1 MKTGDMTLLM
11 RRIVCASLLSLLAAG
26 ACAQAPTLRI
36 LVPFPAGGVTDLAA
50 RTLAER
56 LAPALGQTVIV
67 ENRPGGGS
75 RIGTDAAIKAAPDGQ
90 TLLFTN
96 TSYAIL
102 PIVDPTVKIEA
113 DKSMLPV
120 GMLASYGLAFAI
132 SNSIPAKSL
141 SEFVAHARSRPGKLS
156 YGSSGP
162 GSGTH
167 FLGEYFKSLTGT
179 FIVHIPYRSTAGAL
193 NDVAG
198 GTLDMTFDATAKA
211 YADAGKV
218 RVLAVTGAHR
228 DPRMPTVPTAAEA
241 GLKDFVIVSWVG
253 LLAPVGTPEASL
265 ARLNAALNEALAAPA
280 LRQRLQEMGLT
291 PEGGDRQ
298 RMLRQIRE
306 DVRLHRQIAER
317 AQLRF
322 E

>member
-1 MKTGDMTLLM
+1 MKA
-11 RRIVCASLLSLLAAG
+11 V
-26 ACAQAPTLRI
+26 
-36 LVPFPAGGVTDLAA
+36 
-50 RTLAER
+50 
-56 LAPALGQTVIV
+56 
-67 ENRPGGGS
+67 
-75 RIGTDAAIKAAPDGQ
+75 PDGQ

-102 PIVDPTVKIEA
+102 PIVDPTVKVEA
-113 DKSMLPV
+113 DKSLLPV
-120 GMLASYGLAFAI
+120 GLLASYGLGLVV
-132 SNSIPAKSL
+132 SNALPVKTL
-141 SEFVAHARSRPGKLS
+141 PELVAYARSHPGKLS

-179 FIVHIPYRSTAGAL
+179 YIVHIPYRSTVGAL

-218 RVLAVTGAHR
+218 RLLAVTGVQR
-228 DPRMPTVPTAAEA
+228 DPRLPGVPTAVEA

-253 LLAPVGTPEASL
+253 LLAPVGTPA
-265 ARLNAALNEALAAPA
+265 ATVTRLNAALNEALAAPG
-280 LRQRLQEMGLT
+280 LRQRLQDMGLT
-291 PEGGDRQ
+291 PEGGDAP

-306 DVRLHRQIAER
+306 DVRLHRQIAKQ
-317 AQLRF
+317 AGLRF
-322 E
+322 D

>member
-1 MKTGDMTLLM
+1 M
-11 RRIVCASLLSLLAAG
+11 RRNRFLIGLAA
-26 ACAQAPTLRI
+26 ALVSLSCAAQTASSTLRLI
-36 LVPFPAGGVTDLAA
+36 VPFPAGGVTDLAA
-50 RTLAER
+50 RARAER
-56 LAPALGQTVIV
+56 LGPALGQTVIV

-75 RIGTDAAIKAAPDGQ
+75 RIGTDAVMKAVPDGQ

-102 PIVDPTVKIEA
+102 PIVDPAVKYEA
-113 DKSMLPV
+113 DKSLVPV
-120 GMLASYGLAFAI
+120 GMLASYGL
-132 SNSIPAKSL
+132 SL
-141 SEFVAHARSRPGKLS
+141 VVANALPVKTLPELVAYARSHPGKLS

-198 GTLDMTFDATAKA
+198 GTLDMAFDATAKA

-218 RVLAVTGAHR
+218 RMLAVTGVQR
-228 DPRMPTVPTAAEA
+228 DPRMPGVPTAVEA

-253 LLAPVGTPEASL
+253 LLAPVGTPPATL

-280 LRQRLQEMGLT
+280 LRQRMQEMGLT
-291 PEGGDRQ
+291 PEGGDAA

-317 AQLRF
+317 ARLRF
-322 E
+322 D

>member
-1 MKTGDMTLLM
+1 MG
-11 RRIVCASLLSLLAAG
+11 LAA
-26 ACAQAPTLRI
+26 AVVSLSCAGQTATPALR
-36 LVPFPAGGVTDLAA
+36 LVVPFPAGGVTDLAA
-50 RTLAER
+50 RALAER
-56 LAPALGQTVIV
+56 LGPALGQVVIV

-75 RIGTDAAIKAAPDGQ
+75 RIGADVVMKAAPDGK

-102 PIVDPTVKIEA
+102 PIVDPTVKYEA
-113 DKSMLPV
+113 DKSLLPV
-120 GMLASYGLAFAI
+120 GILASYGL
-132 SNSIPAKSL
+132 SL
-141 SEFVAHARSRPGKLS
+141 VVANALPVTSLPELVVYARSHPGKLS

-179 FIVHIPYRSTAGAL
+179 FIVHIPYRSTSGAL

-218 RVLAVTGAHR
+218 RMLAVTGVHR
-228 DPRMPTVPTAAEA
+228 DPRLPSVPTAVEA
-241 GLKDFVIVSWVG
+241 GLKDFVVVSWVG
-253 LLAPVGTPEASL
+253 LLAPAGTTA
-265 ARLNAALNEALAAPA
+265 AIVTRLNAALNEALAAPE

-291 PEGGDRQ
+291 PEGGDAE
-298 RMLRQIRE
+298 RMLRQIGE
-306 DVRLHRQIAER
+306 DVRLHRQIAR
-317 AQLRF
+317 QAGLRF
-322 E
+322 D

>member
-1 MKTGDMTLLM
+1 MGM
-11 RRIVCASLLSLLAAG
+11 RRHRFLIGLAA
-26 ACAQAPTLRI
+26 AAVSLSCAAQSAAPVLR
-36 LVPFPAGGVTDLAA
+36 LVVPFPAGGVTDLAA
-50 RTLAER
+50 RSLAER
-56 LAPALGQTVIV
+56 LGPALGQTVIV

-75 RIGTDAAIKAAPDGQ
+75 RIGTDAVMKAAPDGQ

-96 TSYAIL
+96 PSYAIL
-102 PIVDPTVKIEA
+102 PIVDPAVKYEA
-113 DKSMLPV
+113 DKSLLPV
-120 GMLASYGLAFAI
+120 GMLASYGLSLVV
-132 SNSIPAKSL
+132 SNALPAKTL
-141 SEFVAHARSRPGKLS
+141 PELVAYARSHPGKLS

-179 FIVHIPYRSTAGAL
+179 FIVHVPYRSSSGAL

-198 GTLDMTFDATAKA
+198 GILDMTFDATAKA

-228 DPRMPTVPTAAEA
+228 DPRMPGVPTAVEA

-253 LLAPVGTPEASL
+253 LLAPVGTPPATL
-265 ARLNAALNEALAAPA
+265 KRLNVALNEALAAPT

-291 PEGGDRQ
+291 PEGGDAQ
-298 RMLRQIRE
+298 RMLRQIRD
-306 DVRLHRQIAER
+306 DVQLHRQIAKQ
-317 AQLRF
+317 AGLRF

>member
-1 MKTGDMTLLM
+1 MGTERATARLLVVM
-11 RRIVCASLLSLLAAG
+11 AMAAVTTVAAAQAAG
-26 ACAQAPTLRI
+26 SPLK
-36 LVPFPAGGVTDLAA
+36 LVVPFPAGGVTDLAA
-50 RTLAER
+50 RALAEQ
-56 LAPALGQTVIV
+56 LGPLLGQTVIV

-75 RIGTDAAIKAAPDGQ
+75 RIGVDAVRQAPPDGR

-102 PIVDPTVKIEA
+102 PIVDPAVKYDAE
-113 DKSMLPV
+113 KSLEPV
-120 GMLASYGLAFAI
+120 GMLATYSLAMAV
-132 SNSIPAKSL
+132 SNALPVKSL
-141 SEFVAHARSRPGKLS
+141 AEFVTYARNHPGKLS

-179 FIVHIPYRSTAGAL
+179 FIVHIPYRSTSGAL

-198 GTLDMTFDATAKA
+198 GTLDMAFDATTKA

-218 RVLAVTGAHR
+218 RLLAVTGLQR
-228 DPRMPTVPTAAEA
+228 DPRLPHVPTAVEA
-241 GLKDFVIVSWVG
+241 GLKDFVVVSWVG
-253 LLAPVGTPEASL
+253 LLAPPGTPA
-265 ARLNAALNEALAAPA
+265 AAVAQTNKALNEALASAP
-280 LRQRLQEMGLT
+280 LRQRLVEMGLSA
-291 PEGGDRQ
+291 EGGDGS

-306 DVRLHRQIAER
+306 DVRLHRAIVER
-317 AQLRF
+317 ARLRF

>member
-1 MKTGDMTLLM
+1 M
-11 RRIVCASLLSLLAAG
+11 RRIRLLTGLAALG
-26 ACAQAPTLRI
+26 LALSCAAQTAAPALR
-36 LVPFPAGGVTDLAA
+36 LVVPFPAGGVTDLAA
-50 RTLAER
+50 RALSER
-56 LAPALGQTVIV
+56 LGPALGQTVIV

-75 RIGTDAAIKAAPDGQ
+75 RIGVDAVMKAAPDGQ

-102 PIVDPTVKIEA
+102 PIVDPAVKYEA
-113 DKSMLPV
+113 DRSLLPV
-120 GMLASYGLAFAI
+120 GMLASYGL
-132 SNSIPAKSL
+132 SL
-141 SEFVAHARSRPGKLS
+141 VVANALPVKTLPELVAYARSHPGKLT

-179 FIVHIPYRSTAGAL
+179 FIVHIPYRSTSGAL

-218 RVLAVTGAHR
+218 RMLAVTGRQR
-228 DPRMPTVPTAAEA
+228 DPRLPGVPTAVEA
-241 GLKDFVIVSWVG
+241 GLKDLVIVSWVG
-253 LLAPVGTPEASL
+253 LLAPVGTPPATV

-291 PEGGDRQ
+291 PEGGEAQ
-298 RMLRQIRE
+298 RMLGQIRE
-306 DVRLHRQIAER
+306 DVRLHREIAKH
-317 AQLRF
+317 AGLRF
-322 E
+322 D

>member
-1 MKTGDMTLLM
+1 M
-11 RRIVCASLLSLLAAG
+11 RRSRFIIGLTAAAVSLSCA
-26 ACAQAPTLRI
+26 AQTATPALR
-36 LVPFPAGGVTDLAA
+36 LVVPFPPGGVTDLAA
-50 RTLAER
+50 RALAER
-56 LAPALGQTVIV
+56 LGPALGQTVIV

-75 RIGTDAAIKAAPDGQ
+75 RIATDAVMKAVPDGQ

-102 PIVDPTVKIEA
+102 PIVDPAVKYEA
-113 DKSMLPV
+113 DKSLQPV
-120 GMLASYGLAFAI
+120 GMLASYGL
-132 SNSIPAKSL
+132 SL
-141 SEFVAHARSRPGKLS
+141 VVATALPVKTLPELVAYARSHPGKLS

-198 GTLDMTFDATAKA
+198 GTLDMAFDATAKA

-218 RVLAVTGAHR
+218 RMLAVTGVHR
-228 DPRMPTVPTAAEA
+228 DPRLPAVPTAVEA

-253 LLAPVGTPEASL
+253 LLAPVGTSPATV
-265 ARLNAALNEALAAPA
+265 ARLNAALNEVLAAPA

-291 PEGGDRQ
+291 PEGGDAP

-306 DVRLHRQIAER
+306 DLRLHRQIAKQ
-317 AQLRF
+317 AGLRF
-322 E
+322 D

>member
-1 MKTGDMTLLM
+1 M
-11 RRIVCASLLSLLAAG
+11 RRNRFLIGLAA
-26 ACAQAPTLRI
+26 ALVSLSCAAQTASSTLRLI
-36 LVPFPAGGVTDLAA
+36 VPFPAGGVTDLAA
-50 RTLAER
+50 RALAER
-56 LAPALGQTVIV
+56 LGPALGQTVIV

-75 RIGTDAAIKAAPDGQ
+75 RIGTDAVMKAVPDGQ

-102 PIVDPTVKIEA
+102 PIVDPAVKYEA
-113 DKSMLPV
+113 DKSLVPV
-120 GMLASYGLAFAI
+120 GMLASYGL
-132 SNSIPAKSL
+132 SL
-141 SEFVAHARSRPGKLS
+141 VVANALPVKTLPELVAYARSHPGKLS

-198 GTLDMTFDATAKA
+198 GTLDMAFDATAKA

-218 RVLAVTGAHR
+218 RMLAVTGVQR
-228 DPRMPTVPTAAEA
+228 DPRMPGVPTAVEA

-253 LLAPVGTPEASL
+253 LLAPVGTPPATL

-280 LRQRLQEMGLT
+280 LRQRMQEMGLT
-291 PEGGDRQ
+291 PEGGDAA

-317 AQLRF
+317 ARLRF
-322 E
+322 D

>member
-1 MKTGDMTLLM
+1 MS
-11 RRIVCASLLSLLAAG
+11 SLIRFVAALGAALSLSCAAQT
-26 ACAQAPTLRI
+26 ASPTLR
-36 LVPFPAGGVTDLAA
+36 LVVPFPAGGVTDLAA
-50 RTLAER
+50 RALAER
-56 LAPALGQTVIV
+56 LGPALGQTVIV

-75 RIGTDAAIKAAPDGQ
+75 RIGADAVMKAAPDGQ

-102 PIVDPTVKIEA
+102 PIVDPAVKYDAEKA
-113 DKSMLPV
+113 LQPV
-120 GMLASYGLAFAI
+120 GMLATYGLG
-132 SNSIPAKSL
+132 L
-141 SEFVAHARSRPGKLS
+141 VAATALPVKTVPELVAYARSHPGKLS

-218 RVLAVTGAHR
+218 RLLAVTGTKR
-228 DPRMPTVPTAAEA
+228 DPRLPDVPTAVEA
-241 GLKDFVIVSWVG
+241 GLKDFVVVSWVG
-253 LLAPVGTPEASL
+253 LLAPPATPPAAV
-265 ARLNAALNEALAAPA
+265 ARLNAALNQALTAPA
-280 LRQRLQEMGLT
+280 LQQRLAEMGLSA
-291 PEGGDRQ
+291 EGGDAA
-298 RMLRQIRE
+298 RMQRQIRE
-306 DVRLHRQIAER
+306 DIRLHRGIAER
-317 AQLRF
+317 AGLRF

>member
-1 MKTGDMTLLM
+1 M
-11 RRIVCASLLSLLAAG
+11 RRLRFTMGLAMTMVALS
-26 ACAQAPTLRI
+26 CHAQTAAPTLR
-36 LVPFPAGGVTDLAA
+36 LVVPFPAGGVTDLAA
-50 RTLAER
+50 RALAER
-56 LAPALGQTVIV
+56 LGPALGQTVIV

-75 RIGTDAAIKAAPDGQ
+75 RIGVDAVMKAAPDGQ

-102 PIVDPTVKIEA
+102 PIVDPAVKYEA
-113 DKSMLPV
+113 DKSLLPV
-120 GMLASYGLAFAI
+120 GMLASYGLSLVVANAL
-132 SNSIPAKSL
+132 PVKSL
-141 SEFVAHARSRPGKLS
+141 PELVAYARSRPGKLS

-179 FIVHIPYRSTAGAL
+179 FIVHIPYRSTSGAL

-218 RVLAVTGAHR
+218 RMLAVTGSHR
-228 DPRMPTVPTAAEA
+228 DPRLPGVPTAVEA
-241 GLKDFVIVSWVG
+241 GLKDFVVVSWVG
-253 LLAPVGTPEASL
+253 LLAPVGTPPATVV
-265 ARLNAALNEALAAPA
+265 RLNAALNEALAAPV

-291 PEGGDRQ
+291 PEGGDAP
-298 RMLRQIRE
+298 RMLSQVRE
-306 DVRLHRQIAER
+306 DVRLHRQIAKQ
-317 AQLRF
+317 AGLRF
-322 E
+322 D

>member
-1 MKTGDMTLLM
+1 MAALASMGLALS
-11 RRIVCASLLSLLAAG
+11 CA
-26 ACAQAPTLRI
+26 AQAPAPVLR
-36 LVPFPAGGVTDLAA
+36 LVVPFPPGGVTDLAA
-50 RTLAER
+50 RALAER
-56 LAPALGQTVIV
+56 LGPALGQTVIV
-67 ENRPGGGS
+67 ENRLGGGS
-75 RIGTDAAIKAAPDGQ
+75 RIGSDAVMKAAPDGQ

-102 PIVDPTVKIEA
+102 PIVDPALKYEA
-113 DKSMLPV
+113 DKSLLPV
-120 GMLASYGLAFAI
+120 GMLARYGL
-132 SNSIPAKSL
+132 SLVVTPALPVKTL
-141 SEFVAHARSRPGKLS
+141 PELVAYARKHPGKLS

-218 RVLAVTGAHR
+218 RVLAVTGVQR
-228 DPRMPTVPTAAEA
+228 DPRMPAVPTAVEA
-241 GLKDFVIVSWVG
+241 GLKDFVVVSWVG
-253 LLAPVGTPEASL
+253 LLAPVGTPAATL

-280 LRQRLQEMGLT
+280 LHQRLQDMGLT
-291 PEGGDRQ
+291 PDGGDPQ
-298 RMLRQIRE
+298 RMLDQIRE
-306 DVRLHRQIAER
+306 DVRLHRQIAK
-317 AQLRF
+317 QSGLRF
-322 E
+322 D

>member
-1 MKTGDMTLLM
+1 M
-11 RRIVCASLLSLLAAG
+11 RRHRFLIGLAA
-26 ACAQAPTLRI
+26 AVVSLSCAAQTAPPTLR
-36 LVPFPAGGVTDLAA
+36 LVVPFPAGGVTDLAA
-50 RTLAER
+50 RALAER
-56 LAPALGQTVIV
+56 LGPALGQTVVV

-75 RIGTDAAIKAAPDGQ
+75 RIGTDAVMKAVPDGQ

-96 TSYAIL
+96 PSYAIL
-102 PIVDPTVKIEA
+102 PIVDPAVKYDA
-113 DKSMLPV
+113 DRSLLPV
-120 GMLASYGLAFAI
+120 GMLASYGL
-132 SNSIPAKSL
+132 SL
-141 SEFVAHARSRPGKLS
+141 VVANALPVKTLPELVAYARSHPGKLS

-198 GTLDMTFDATAKA
+198 GTLDMTFDATAKT
-211 YADAGKV
+211 YAEAGKV
-218 RVLAVTGAHR
+218 RMLAVTGAHR
-228 DPRMPTVPTAAEA
+228 DPRMPGVPTAVEA

-253 LLAPVGTPEASL
+253 LLAPVGTPPATV

-291 PEGGDRQ
+291 PEAGDSQ

-317 AQLRF
+317 AGLRF

>member
-1 MKTGDMTLLM
+1 MG
-11 RRIVCASLLSLLAAG
+11 LAA
-26 ACAQAPTLRI
+26 AVVSLSCAAQTASPTVRLV
-36 LVPFPAGGVTDLAA
+36 VPFPAGGVTDLAA
-50 RTLAER
+50 RALAER
-56 LAPALGQTVIV
+56 LGPTLGQTVIV

-75 RIGTDAAIKAAPDGQ
+75 RIGTDVVMKSAPDGQ

-102 PIVDPTVKIEA
+102 PIVDPAVKYEA
-113 DKSMLPV
+113 DKSLLPV
-120 GMLASYGLAFAI
+120 GMLASYGLSLVVANAL
-132 SNSIPAKSL
+132 PVKSL
-141 SEFVAHARSRPGKLS
+141 PELVAYARSHPGKLS

-211 YADAGKV
+211 YAEAGKV
-218 RVLAVTGAHR
+218 RMLAVTGVHR
-228 DPRMPTVPTAAEA
+228 DPRMPGVPTAVEA
-241 GLKDFVIVSWVG
+241 GLKDFVVVSWVG
-253 LLAPVGTPEASL
+253 LLAPVGTPPA
-265 ARLNAALNEALAAPA
+265 AVTRLNAALNEALAAPA
-280 LRQRLQEMGLT
+280 LRQRLQDMGLT
-291 PEGGDRQ
+291 PEGGDAQ

-306 DVRLHRQIAER
+306 DVRLHRQIAR
-317 AQLRF
+317 QAGLRF
-322 E
+322 D

>member
-1 MKTGDMTLLM
+1 M
-11 RRIVCASLLSLLAAG
+11 RRIRLLTGLAALG
-26 ACAQAPTLRI
+26 LALSCAAQTTAPALR
-36 LVPFPAGGVTDLAA
+36 LVVPFPAGGVTDLAA
-50 RTLAER
+50 RALSER
-56 LAPALGQTVIV
+56 LGPALGQTVIV

-75 RIGTDAAIKAAPDGQ
+75 RIGVDAVMKAAPDGQ

-102 PIVDPTVKIEA
+102 PIVDPAVKYEA
-113 DKSMLPV
+113 DRSLLPV
-120 GMLASYGLAFAI
+120 GMLASYGL
-132 SNSIPAKSL
+132 SL
-141 SEFVAHARSRPGKLS
+141 VVANALPVKTLPELVAYARSHPGKLT

-179 FIVHIPYRSTAGAL
+179 FIVHIPYRSTSGAL

-218 RVLAVTGAHR
+218 RMLAVTGRQR
-228 DPRMPTVPTAAEA
+228 DPRLPGVPTAVEA

-253 LLAPVGTPEASL
+253 LLAPVGTPPATV

-291 PEGGDRQ
+291 PEGGDAQ
-298 RMLRQIRE
+298 CMLGQIRE
-306 DVRLHRQIAER
+306 DVRLHRQIAKH
-317 AQLRF
+317 AGLRF
-322 E
+322 D

>member
-1 MKTGDMTLLM
+1 MKTGDTTLLM
-11 RRIVCASLLSLLAAG
+11 RRMVCASLLSLLAVG

-50 RTLAER
+50 RALAER
-56 LAPALGQTVIV
+56 LGHALGQTVIV

-113 DKSMLPV
+113 DKSMRPV
-120 GMLASYGLAFAI
+120 GMLATYGLAFAI
-132 SNSIPAKSL
+132 SNSIPATSL

-179 FIVHIPYRSTAGAL
+179 FIVHIPYRSTAGAVCRCRQGARARGDGGAARSAHAQRADGGGGRAQGL
-193 NDVAG
+193 RDRELGRPAGARGHARGLAGAPERGAQRGTGRAGVAPAPAG
-198 GTLDMTFDATAKA
+198 DG
-211 YADAGKV
+211 ADA
-218 RVLAVTGAHR
+218 
-228 DPRMPTVPTAAEA
+228 
-241 GLKDFVIVSWVG
+241 
-253 LLAPVGTPEASL
+253 
-265 ARLNAALNEALAAPA
+265 
-280 LRQRLQEMGLT
+280 
-291 PEGGDRQ
+291 
-298 RMLRQIRE
+298 
-306 DVRLHRQIAER
+306 
-317 AQLRF
+317 
-322 E
+322 

>member
-1 MKTGDMTLLM
+1 M
-11 RRIVCASLLSLLAAG
+11 RRSRFILGLAATLLSLTCAA
-26 ACAQAPTLRI
+26 QTTAPTLR
-36 LVPFPAGGVTDLAA
+36 LVVPFPAGGVTDLAA
-50 RTLAER
+50 RALAER
-56 LAPALGQTVIV
+56 LGPALGQTVIV

-75 RIGTDAAIKAAPDGQ
+75 RIGTDGVIKAAPDGQ

-102 PIVDPTVKIEA
+102 PIVDPAVPYEA
-113 DKSMLPV
+113 DKSLLPV
-120 GMLASYGLAFAI
+120 GMLASYGLSLVV
-132 SNSIPAKSL
+132 SNALPVKSL
-141 SEFVAHARSRPGKLS
+141 PELVAYARSHPGKLS

-179 FIVHIPYRSTAGAL
+179 YIVHIPYRSTAGAL

-211 YADAGKV
+211 YAEAGKV
-218 RVLAVTGAHR
+218 RLLAVTGAHR
-228 DPRMPTVPTAAEA
+228 DPRMPGVPTAREA
-241 GLKDFVIVSWVG
+241 GLENFVVVSWVG
-253 LLAPVGTPEASL
+253 LLAPQGTPQGTVT
-265 ARLNAALNEALAAPA
+265 RLNAALNEALAAPA

-291 PEGGDRQ
+291 PEGGDAP

-306 DVRLHRQIAER
+306 DVRLHRQIAKQ
-317 AQLRF
+317 AGLRF
-322 E
+322 D